1 FEAIPRE
8 PRFPCVGSVDAMGVE
23 ARAAEFAKRSVKRG
37 SKRFAFKLA
46 VRRIDLTTL
55 EEADTPSK
63 AAALSSKACIS

>member
-1 FEAIPRE
+1 
-8 PRFPCVGSVDAMGVE
+8 MGVE

>member
-1 FEAIPRE
+1 VRRRGGRWSGRGRVRQA
-8 PRFPCVGSVDAMGVE
+8 GVE
-23 ARAAEFAKRSVKRG
+23 RK
-37 SKRFAFKLA
+37 SKRFALKLA